1 MNKVVVQHIRII
13 WTKDSRG
20 MPQAQI
26 RSLLPRK
33 LLIGHDVK
41 DKYNY
46 CLYRM
51 LEEKHFSCQATS
63 IIHQDFI
70 PLLAGNCLRLREE
83 SGQLILGVLA
93 DELGQ
98 PYRYPRAE
106 AIRLQPEQYAQLC
119 INHRYTS
126 YSGQYYSEDIYNVA
140 YGAKI
145 RNDIFLSKSAIK
157 SFALMAD
164 LF

>member
-20 MPQAQI
+20 MPQAKI

-33 LLIGHDVK
+33 LIISHSIQ
-41 DKYNY
+41 DKYHY
-46 CLYRM
+46 SLYRL
-51 LEEKHFSCQATS
+51 LEQSGFSCQLSTA
-63 IIHQDFI
+63 IDQKNI
-70 PLLAGNCLRLREE
+70 PILAGNCLRLREE
-83 SGQLILGVLA
+83 GEQLILGLIA

-98 PYRYPRAE
+98 PSRYPRSE
-106 AIRLQPEQYAQLC
+106 VIRLEPNQIAQLF

-145 RNDIFLSKSAIK
+145 ENDIFLKSAIK
-157 SFALMAD
+157 SFSLMAD